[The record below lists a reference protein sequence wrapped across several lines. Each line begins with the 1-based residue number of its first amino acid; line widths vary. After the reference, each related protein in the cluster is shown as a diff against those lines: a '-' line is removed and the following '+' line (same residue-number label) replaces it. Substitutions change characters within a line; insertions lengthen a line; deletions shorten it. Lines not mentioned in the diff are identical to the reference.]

1 MIITNKININ
11 LIKGTS
17 VKYQFN
23 VKNAKLFK
31 PLIWSTHTKLPLK
44 LKLTKKGL
52 LKGIAKKAGVFKIKI
67 KVVNNKKQSV
77 SKIFILNVKNAKPKP
92 TTTTTTTT
100 AAPTTTTT
108 TTTTTAA
115 PTTTTT
121 TTTTTAA
128 PTTTTTASPTTTTT
142 TTTTSSTTPAPNP
155 ITLGSTSSFSENH
168 NGTGYGSLDP
178 YSINISSA
186 GYFNSTSTTLIIME
200 TGTIYWDC
208 SIINPDSYSYSL
220 SIHVIEGSPFYMDI
234 GTGSHGVTAG
244 QIITIDFT
252 IDQFLS
258 PTASFQGS
266 FYIA

>member
-1 MIITNKININ
+1 MPDVRIYRVSVTGNNQSHVQWTDCSGYTPPAQLINSRLKSIGFEARVGTVTTSAPATLEIVGDGNPDCSGTGNSEN
-11 LIKGTS
+11 L
-17 VKYQFN
+17 
-23 VKNAKLFK
+23 
-31 PLIWSTHTKLPLK
+31 
-44 LKLTKKGL
+44 
-52 LKGIAKKAGVFKIKI
+52 
-67 KVVNNKKQSV
+67 
-77 SKIFILNVKNAKPKP
+77 
-92 TTTTTTTT
+92 TTTTT

-108 TTTTTAA
+108 TTTTT
-115 PTTTTT
+115 
-121 TTTTTAA
+121 TA
-128 PTTTTTASPTTTTT
+128 
-142 TTTTSSTTPAPNP
+142 APNP

-186 GYFNSTSTTLIIME
+186 GYFNSTSTTLLIME

-208 SIINPDSYSYSL
+208 SIINPNSYTYSL
-220 SIHVIEGSPFYMDI
+220 SIHVTEGSPFYMDI